1 MTRKEIVTN
10 TYGYGGLFGAIA
22 FGIFAFVCTTNQP
35 WHFRLFSVIVMT
47 VMTPGITGVVLGI
60 VAFILT
66 LPFYRSIPW
75 DIEYKYHMEENTG
88 CRYCSATLYK
98 KLDYNDSSTEF
109 CDDDCEGAWMRGY
122 RIFPSDKSEEPE
134 PIKKRWEILDFN

>member
-75 DIEYKYHMEENTG
+75 DLVESVVEENTG
-88 CRYCSATLYK
+88 CRYCSTTLYK
-98 KLDYNDSSTEF
+98 KLDYDDSSTEF
-109 CDDDCEGAWMRGY
+109 CNDDCEGAWMRGF
-122 RIFPSDKSEEPE
+122 RKEPDPIPISD
-134 PIKKRWEILDFN
+134 RFEILDL

>member
-1 MTRKEIVTN
+1 MTRKEICEN
-10 TYGYGGLFGAIA
+10 TYGYGGLLGAIA
-22 FGIFAFVCTTNQP
+22 LGIFTFICTRHEV

-47 VMTPGITGVVLGI
+47 VISPGVIGVILGA

-75 DIEYKYHMEENTG
+75 DLVESVVEENTG

-109 CDDDCEGAWMRGY
+109 CDDDCEGAWMKGFRKEPGP
-122 RIFPSDKSEEPE
+122 IPISD
-134 PIKKRWEILDFN
+134 RFEILDL